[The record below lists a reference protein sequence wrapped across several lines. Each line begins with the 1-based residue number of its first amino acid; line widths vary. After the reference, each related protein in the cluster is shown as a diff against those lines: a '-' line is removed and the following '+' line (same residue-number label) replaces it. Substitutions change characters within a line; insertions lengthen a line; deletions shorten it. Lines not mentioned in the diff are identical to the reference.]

1 MVTRRYQDSGET
13 YTAKDLGS
21 VAVNLGGAAIRPFF
35 AVDLL
40 FDTPQYYWTG
50 LGDLTVA
57 GVTYGGAG
65 NLLNISALPE
75 TSEIKAANA
84 TISLSGIN
92 GALLSTALQTQYHG
106 RLARVKFGLTALD
119 QEFLQQESGD
129 FLLQES
135 GALISISTGDPVAL
149 VEIFVGYMDQMTID
163 EGPDSCTIS
172 LSLESRL
179 VDLERPRPVRFT
191 TESQRLRFPNKTPDK
206 AFEFIN
212 DLQTKPLMW
221 GRGVR
226 MSAGGG
232 GLF

>member
-21 VAVNLGGAAIRPFF
+21 VAVNLGGASIRPFF

-106 RLARVKFGLTALD
+106 RLARVKFGL
-119 QEFLQQESGD
+119 
-129 FLLQES
+129 
-135 GALISISTGDPVAL
+135 GDPVTL

-191 TESQRLRFPNKTPDK
+191 TESQRMRFPNKTPDK

>member
-13 YTAKDLGS
+13 YTAKDLGA
-21 VAVNLGGAAIRPFF
+21 VAVNLGGASIRPFF

-106 RLARVKFGLTALD
+106 RLARVKFGL
-119 QEFLQQESGD
+119 
-129 FLLQES
+129 
-135 GALISISTGDPVAL
+135 GDPVTL

-191 TESQRLRFPNKTPDK
+191 TESQRMRFPNKTPDK

>member
-1 MVTRRYQDSGET
+1 MVTRRYEDSGET
-13 YTAKDLGS
+13 YTAKDLGA
-21 VAVNLGGAAIRPFF
+21 VAVNLGNASIRPFF

-65 NLLNISALPE
+65 NLLDISALPE

-106 RLARVKFGLTALD
+106 RLARVKFGL
-119 QEFLQQESGD
+119 S
-129 FLLQES
+129 
-135 GALISISTGDPVAL
+135 DPVVL
-149 VEIFVGYMDQMTID
+149 VEIFVGYMDQMTIE

>member
-21 VAVNLGGAAIRPFF
+21 VAVNLGGASIRPFF

-106 RLARVKFGLTALD
+106 RLARVKFGL
-119 QEFLQQESGD
+119 
-129 FLLQES
+129 
-135 GALISISTGDPVAL
+135 GDPVAL
-149 VEIFVGYMDQMTID
+149 VEIFVGYMDQMTIE

-179 VDLERPRPVRFT
+179 VDLERPRPIRFT
-191 TESQRLRFPNKTPDK
+191 TESQRMRFPNKTPDK

>member
-1 MVTRRYQDSGET
+1 MVTRRYEDSGET
-13 YTAKDLGS
+13 YTAKDLGA
-21 VAVNLGGAAIRPFF
+21 VAVNLGNASIRPFF

-40 FDTPQYYWTG
+40 FDMPQYYWTG

-106 RLARVKFGLTALD
+106 RLARVKFGL
-119 QEFLQQESGD
+119 S
-129 FLLQES
+129 
-135 GALISISTGDPVAL
+135 DPVVL
-149 VEIFVGYMDQMTID
+149 VEIFVGYMDQMTIE

>member
-1 MVTRRYQDSGET
+1 MVTRRYEDSGET
-13 YTAKDLGS
+13 YTAKDLGA
-21 VAVNLGGAAIRPFF
+21 VAVNLGNASIRPFF

-106 RLARVKFGLTALD
+106 RLARVKFGL
-119 QEFLQQESGD
+119 S
-129 FLLQES
+129 
-135 GALISISTGDPVAL
+135 DPVVL
-149 VEIFVGYMDQMTID
+149 VEIFVGYMDQMTIE

>member
-13 YTAKDLGS
+13 YTAKDLGA

-106 RLARVKFGLTALD
+106 RLARVKFGL
-119 QEFLQQESGD
+119 
-129 FLLQES
+129 
-135 GALISISTGDPVAL
+135 GDPVTL

-163 EGPDSCTIS
+163 EAPDSCTIS

-179 VDLERPRPVRFT
+179 VDLERPRPVRLT
-191 TESQRLRFPNKTPDK
+191 TESQRLRFPNKTADR

-226 MSAGGG
+226 MSANGG